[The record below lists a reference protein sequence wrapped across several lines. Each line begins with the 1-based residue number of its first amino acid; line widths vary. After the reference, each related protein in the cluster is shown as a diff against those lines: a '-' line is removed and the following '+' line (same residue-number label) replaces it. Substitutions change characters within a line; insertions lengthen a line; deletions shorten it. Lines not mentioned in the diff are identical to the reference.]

1 MDISKEGFN
10 IRGIKPKYGESHDR
24 YEEQVEEYGTREKD
38 GSQYGVKG
46 KLHSSVNLPDNP
58 TAILSSSVRI

>member
-24 YEEQVEEYGTREKD
+24 YEEQVEEYGTRERMD
-38 GSQYGVKG
+38 PSMGLRGNYTQV
-46 KLHSSVNLPDNP
+46 
-58 TAILSSSVRI
+58 